1 MATLERAIQIAAEAH
16 AGQIDKAGQPYIL
29 HPLRV
34 MLRMENEHERIVAV
48 LHDVIEDT
56 SVTLAQ
62 LAAEGFPAI
71 VIDAVHELTKLLGES
86 RLSAATR
93 VARNPIALAVKL
105 ADNSDNMDMSRIAQP
120 TAKDMARLEEY
131 KAVRA
136 LLLNAKR
143 AYAEACVGSTKR
155 G

>member
-16 AGQIDKAGQPYIL
+16 AGQLDKAGQPYIL

-34 MLRMENEHERIVAV
+34 MLHMKSEQEWIVAV

-62 LAAEGFPAI
+62 LAAEGFSPM
-71 VIDAVHELTKLLGES
+71 VIDAVRALTKLPWES
-86 RLSAATR
+86 RLAAATR
-93 VARNPIALAVKL
+93 AARNPIALAVKL

-131 KAVRA
+131 KAVRD
-136 LLLNAKR
+136 LLLR
-143 AYAEACVGSTKR
+143 ASMD
-155 G
+155 